1 MTNAKSY
8 LQPLSSWKILL
19 RWLLASVLYYSGAL
33 WFYRWLKGTRYSI
46 ILNYH
51 RVLDPTVCSE
61 LVPPGMYVRPQTF
74 EKQLQYLAFHY
85 QVVTMEQFIALRE
98 RVMPAHRPLC
108 VITFDDGW
116 RDNFDVALPL
126 LRKYGLPATL
136 FISTKFIGSERTP
149 WFYRL
154 GYILQALAEIPDGEG
169 AALLSNRQD
178 LPAALTCWFAASTAE
193 RQHHIDAVIEALK
206 ELPGA
211 ELESLVEQLQCL
223 PVLVGQRANDNGAVM
238 LNWQQVREMATSHV
252 EIGSHGLTHMIL
264 TQMPL
269 EAVHAELRESKHCLE
284 EQLGHVVQGFSY
296 PNGNYSDEV
305 EALTRTAGYR
315 YACTTRPGDVKLL
328 DNPYQLKR
336 IPIHDDITFSTALF
350 ACHITG
356 IFKLL

>member
-1 MTNAKSY
+1 MSGKSY

-19 RWLLASVLYYSGAL
+19 RWLLAGALYYSGAL
-33 WFYRWLKGTRYSI
+33 WFYRWLKGTQYSI

-51 RVLDPTVCSE
+51 RVLDPAVCNE
-61 LVPPGMYVRPQTF
+61 FVPPGMYVRPKTF
-74 EKQLQYLAFHY
+74 EKQLRYLALHY

-98 RVMPAHRPLC
+98 QTEPAYRPLC

-136 FISTKFIGSERTP
+136 FISTKFIGNGRTP

-154 GYILQALAEIPDGEG
+154 GYILQALAEIPDGKG
-169 AALLSNRQD
+169 AALPSNRQD
-178 LPAALTCWFAASTAE
+178 LPATLTRWFAASTAE
-193 RQHHIDAVIEALK
+193 RQQNIDAMIEALK

-223 PVLVGQRANDNGAVM
+223 PVLTGQRANANGAVM
-238 LNWQQVREMATSHV
+238 LNWQQVREMAASRV

-269 EAVHAELRESKHCLE
+269 EAAKTELQESKRSIE
-284 EQLGHVVQGFSY
+284 EQLGHTVQGFSY
-296 PNGNYSDEV
+296 PNGDYSDEV
-305 EALTRTAGYR
+305 EALVRAEGYR
-315 YACTTRPGDVKLL
+315 YACTTRAGYVEPCA
-328 DNPYQLKR
+328 NPYRLKR
-336 IPIHDDITFSTALF
+336 IRVHDDVTFSTALF
-350 ACHITG
+350 ACHLTG
-356 IFKLL
+356 VFKLL